1 MFKKRRPKSTVLE
14 QELEQEEAYR
24 LQLAALR
31 VADNHGINRGQ
42 TVHNGSASNAAPA
55 AQLSARDRL
64 EGRTR
69 SAHAGSGGAGRRSQ
83 RGRPLPGVPPGSGH
97 IVYDSNPNAAAGVAP
112 APALPSR
119 GYNREGTRASLSS
132 TPEQKPL
139 YSQVQP
145 SMPAVGDGLYG
156 ENGQI
161 DLRAGAGF
169 GETAGDGFGGFDDSD
184 EDADGSDY
192 ENSDVALRG
201 GAGVGREMPP
211 VGGSLRTR
219 PISMPAAV
227 PTPGAGAYPPPDSNY
242 KNVRPVTMSRSP
254 PHQPA
259 QTQHDDREKENIRK
273 WLRVAIERVDA
284 QVCLSESGMMH
295 GTYLVRK
302 SAGGTYG
309 LSICAG
315 GSIFHM
321 KVITEP
327 NDDLELM
334 WHVQGDKSPER
345 EFKTIWE
352 LLLHYKKPTDRLKWH
367 LTRCISWKY
376 IPRGMLDI

>member
-1 MFKKRRPKSTVLE
+1 MSAMGMTHHGST
-14 QELEQEEAYR
+14 
-24 LQLAALR
+24 
-31 VADNHGINRGQ
+31 
-42 TVHNGSASNAAPA
+42 
-55 AQLSARDRL
+55 
-64 EGRTR
+64 
-69 SAHAGSGGAGRRSQ
+69 
-83 RGRPLPGVPPGSGH
+83 
-97 IVYDSNPNAAAGVAP
+97 
-112 APALPSR
+112 
-119 GYNREGTRASLSS
+119 
-132 TPEQKPL
+132 
-139 YSQVQP
+139 
-145 SMPAVGDGLYG
+145 MPAVGDGLYG

-161 DLRAGAGF
+161 DLRAEEFGTAARAATTNNDEALF
-169 GETAGDGFGGFDDSD
+169 GETDSD
-184 EDADGSDY
+184 EFDHSDY
-192 ENSDVALRG
+192 ENSDAALALRG
-201 GAGVGREMPP
+201 GVGHEMLAQMRPGDGAHPP
-211 VGGSLRTR
+211 R
-219 PISMPAAV
+219 PISMPVAL

-242 KNVRPVTMSRSP
+242 KSVRPVTLSRLPMSRSPMSRSP
-254 PHQPA
+254 PAPTDTMHQPT
-259 QTQHDDREKENIRK
+259 QTHHDDREKENIRK

-309 LSICAG
+309 LSICASG
-315 GSIFHM
+315 NIFHM

-352 LLLHYKKPTDRLKWH
+352 LLLHYKKPTNRLKWH